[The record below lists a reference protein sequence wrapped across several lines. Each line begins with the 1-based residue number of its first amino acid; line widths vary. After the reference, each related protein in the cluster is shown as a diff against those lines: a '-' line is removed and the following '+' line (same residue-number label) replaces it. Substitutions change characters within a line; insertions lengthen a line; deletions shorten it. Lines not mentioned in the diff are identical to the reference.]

1 MWSSV
6 DLGDEMEFQG
16 GFVAGMKKV
25 GPRIEGKNRQAV
37 GGVIGVGSEE
47 DSSSGRVRLKV
58 S

>member
-1 MWSSV
+1 
-6 DLGDEMEFQG
+6 MEFQG